1 MEQDLARLR
10 LLAKVRGGDKAGE
23 AKKKKGNLL
32 APGSFSEE
40 RQNGSLLVHGGAGA
54 EPAGT
59 PPNGAYKR
67 LHETK

>member
-1 MEQDLARLR
+1 MEHDLARLR

-23 AKKKKGNLL
+23 AKKIVHLL
-32 APGSFSEE
+32 APGSFSQE

>member
-1 MEQDLARLR
+1 MENDLARLR
-10 LLAKVRGGDKAGE
+10 LLAKVRGEVVKQ
-23 AKKKKGNLL
+23 KIVHLL